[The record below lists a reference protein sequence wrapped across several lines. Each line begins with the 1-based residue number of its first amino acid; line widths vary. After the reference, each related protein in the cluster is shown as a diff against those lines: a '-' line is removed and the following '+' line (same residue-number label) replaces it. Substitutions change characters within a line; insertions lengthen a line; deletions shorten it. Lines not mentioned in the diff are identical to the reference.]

1 MSLDFLNELLTEATD
16 DAIDTTSGKKDAI
29 NNDKSDIKNGLKDD
43 NSDANDVSSESD
55 TGEEENSESPED
67 VDGAENTDDSTN
79 DTSSDEVDIDSEDQ
93 DGELGTNEESVDELR
108 KKNIIYDKFINVV
121 KTYKNLENI
130 FNKLLEADT
139 SSINYS
145 LFNMIKDKVNFNLSY
160 LDKLM
165 LDEEVFL
172 VKSYA
177 ELLVI
182 YNIYMTDIRVISN
195 NLNYFIKANKELN
208 TSNKKLLKRAKKS

>member
-67 VDGAENTDDSTN
+67 VDGTENTDDSTN

-93 DGELGTNEESVDELR
+93 DSELGTNEESVDELR
-108 KKNIIYDKFINVV
+108 KKNIIYDKFVNVV